1 MNILFIVVF
10 VASTFLLLKNNV
22 QQFLP
27 ALLDGAENAIR
38 LMLTLGTVYAVWMG
52 LLQIAEDAGILQK
65 ASKGVRPLIKRI
77 FKIDDRE
84 VTEKITVNITANFLG
99 MGGVATPAGTMAMEL
114 LGEHKKASY
123 AKAMLFAINCAG
135 IQLLPTTIL
144 ALKAEFG
151 STTPYVVLLPIY
163 LASLVALIVG
173 VFLTRLCYKKN
184 GEIFFV
190 QFKGR
195 AKGKGRRKSRES
207 SREKKIEKGKKAEN
221 GMGEENRTEWGQE
234 Q

>member
-10 VASTFLLLKNNV
+10 IASTLLILKNNV
-22 QQFLP
+22 QYFLP
-27 ALLDGAENAIR
+27 ALLNGAENAIR
-38 LMLTLGTVYAVWMG
+38 LMVTLGTVYAVWMG
-52 LLQIAEDAGILQK
+52 LLQIAEDAGILQRV
-65 ASKGVRPLIKRI
+65 SRGVQPLIKRV
-77 FKIDDRE
+77 FKIDDKE

-114 LGEHKKASY
+114 LGEHKKANY

-144 ALKAEFG
+144 ALKSEFG

-173 VFLTRLCYKKN
+173 ILLTRIFYRKN
-184 GEIFFV
+184 GEVIFV
-190 QFKGR
+190 PFKNI
-195 AKGKGRRKSRES
+195 
-207 SREKKIEKGKKAEN
+207 EKKRYPKSKQRRQK
-221 GMGEENRTEWGQE
+221 Q
-234 Q
+234 

>member
-1 MNILFIVVF
+1 MNLLFIIIF
-10 VASTFLLLKNNV
+10 AASTILLVINNV
-22 QQFLP
+22 QSFLP
-27 ALLDGAENAIR
+27 ALLNGAENAIK

-65 ASKGVRPLIKRI
+65 VSKGVRPLIKRI
-77 FKIDDRE
+77 FKIDDEE

-114 LGEHKKASY
+114 LGEHKKANY

-144 ALKAEFG
+144 ALKSEFG

-163 LASLVALIVG
+163 LSSLVALVVGIV
-173 VFLTRLCYKKN
+173 LTRICYKKS
-184 GEIFFV
+184 GDIFFV
-190 QFKGR
+190 SLHNRGHRGNR
-195 AKGKGRRKSRES
+195 ATRRRRKER
-207 SREKKIEKGKKAEN
+207 
-221 GMGEENRTEWGQE
+221 
-234 Q
+234 

>member
-10 VASTFLLLKNNV
+10 VAATLLILKNNV

-27 ALLDGAENAIR
+27 ALLNGAENAIR

-52 LLQIAEDAGILQK
+52 FLQIAEDAGILQK
-65 ASKGVRPLIKRI
+65 VSKNLRPLIKRI
-77 FKIDDRE
+77 FKIDDDE

-114 LGEHKKASY
+114 LGEHKKANY
-123 AKAMLFAINCAG
+123 AKALLFAINCAG

-151 STTPYVVLLPIY
+151 SSTPYVVLLPIY
-163 LASLVALIVG
+163 LSSLVALIVG
-173 VFLTRLCYKKN
+173 VFLTRICYRKSGDVLFVGIKKRT
-184 GEIFFV
+184 
-190 QFKGR
+190 K
-195 AKGKGRRKSRES
+195 KSRRKR
-207 SREKKIEKGKKAEN
+207 
-221 GMGEENRTEWGQE
+221 GQSV
-234 Q
+234 